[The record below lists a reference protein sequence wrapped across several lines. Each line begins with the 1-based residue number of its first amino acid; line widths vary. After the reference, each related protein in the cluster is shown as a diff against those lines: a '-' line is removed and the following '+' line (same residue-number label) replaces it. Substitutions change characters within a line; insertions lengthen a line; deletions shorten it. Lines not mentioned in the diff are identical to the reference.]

1 VSLEC
6 EATAS
11 YMVFQTCPE
20 TISITQAKAGLCFLG
35 PMGRQYSIAPSLKAH
50 RSCRICFALPSLHF
64 FVFSSSHG
72 RIRSQVN

>member
-1 VSLEC
+1 VGLEC

-11 YMVFQTCPE
+11 YMVFQTCPK
-20 TISITQAKAGLCFLG
+20 TISITQAKAGLCFLD
-35 PMGRQYSIAPSLKAH
+35 PTGRQHSIAQGSQ
-50 RSCRICFALPSLHF
+50 ILPSPDLFRPTLAPF